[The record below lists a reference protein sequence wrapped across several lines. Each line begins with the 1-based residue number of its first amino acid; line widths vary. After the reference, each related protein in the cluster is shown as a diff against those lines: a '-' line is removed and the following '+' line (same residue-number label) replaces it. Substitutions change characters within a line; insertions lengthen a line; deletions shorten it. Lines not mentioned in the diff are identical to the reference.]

1 MDLDRLNREVHLL
14 EDRSVAL
21 KYQAMRSISTALSI
35 IVLIPLYFTGWLWP
49 NVLGSTLGI
58 YSIVAGFRIKKRRE
72 EFNGNVKS
80 VQEQLK

>member
-21 KYQAMRSISTALSI
+21 RYQAMRSIATMLSI
-35 IVLIPLYFTGWLWP
+35 VVLIPLYFTGWLWTSI
-49 NVLGSTLGI
+49 LGTTLGI
-58 YSIVAGFRIKKRRE
+58 YSMVAGFRIKKRRE